1 MGAHKG
7 KVVTRFAK
15 MWPRDVFNIRNG
27 KRLLVEIQERLSE
40 TGVYILY
47 RDDHPYY
54 VGKATNCLYD
64 RIWAHANRP
73 KDRYYNFW
81 NFFSAFVIP
90 DKRHIDEVEGILIAS
105 MPTDNSSVLRIKKI
119 YLPVKIASFIR
130 SQRIIQLEK

>member
-1 MGAHKG
+1 M
-7 KVVTRFAK
+7 
-15 MWPRDVFNIRNG
+15 
-27 KRLLVEIQERLSE
+27 EIQERLSE

-47 RDDHPYY
+47 RNDQPYY

-64 RIWAHANRP
+64 QIWAHANKP

-105 MPTDNSSVLRIKKI
+105 MPTDNSSVLRIKQI
-119 YLPVKIASFIR
+119 DLPAKIASFIQ
-130 SQRIIQLEK
+130 SLRIKQLER